1 MIASTSKSKSKS
13 KSKSNDHRPA
23 GWDVGRWN
31 AETDTDTDFDFDF
44 DTDGIG
50 WRDVG
55 LKARRQQE
63 PSVMAATGRIVES
76 RFRPAWWLPGA
87 HLQTIWPTLAR
98 KRPRPA
104 LQRRRVELADG
115 DFIDLSLAGGKGPRV
130 LIIHGLEGDLHSHYA
145 GSLVGRLAAEGF
157 SPVFMH
163 LRGCSGEPNR
173 LDRAYHS
180 GASEDLAEVLAALAT
195 DPEGP
200 PMAAVG
206 FSLGANLLLKY
217 LGERD
222 DPMLGQAIAISVP
235 FVLRDAMLR
244 LDLGPSRLYR
254 GYLVTKLKDTIRRKF
269 ADRPSPLDVDID
281 ALRDFN
287 QFDDRITAPLNGF
300 AGVFDYYQRASCRQ
314 YLRGITTPTLIIHA
328 ADDPFM
334 FPTTVPFEHELG
346 PGITLELARRGGHV
360 GFIAGALPW
369 RPVYWLEERV
379 IRHLRGI
386 LQSR

>member
-1 MIASTSKSKSKS
+1 M
-13 KSKSNDHRPA
+13 P
-23 GWDVGRWN
+23 
-31 AETDTDTDFDFDF
+31 
-44 DTDGIG
+44 
-50 WRDVG
+50 
-55 LKARRQQE
+55 
-63 PSVMAATGRIVES
+63 ATGRIIES

-98 KRPRPA
+98 RRPRPA
-104 LQRRRVELADG
+104 LRTRRIELTDG
-115 DFIDLSLAGGKGPRV
+115 DFIDLSLTDGEGPRV
-130 LIIHGLEGDLHSHYA
+130 LVIHGLEGDLRSHYA

-180 GASEDLAEVLAALAT
+180 GASDDLAEVLETLAG

-200 PMAAVG
+200 PAAAVG

-217 LGERD
+217 LGERNT
-222 DPMLGQAIAISVP
+222 PLLGQAIAVSVP

-244 LDLGPSRLYR
+244 LDLGASRLYR
-254 GYLVTKLKDTIRRKF
+254 GYLVTKLKDAQRRKF
-269 ADRPSPLDVDID
+269 RDRPSPLDVDLD
-281 ALRDFN
+281 AIRDFN
-287 QFDDRITAPLNGF
+287 TFDDRITAPLSGF

-314 YLRGITTPTLIIHA
+314 YLPGIETPTLIIHA

-360 GFIAGALPW
+360 GFIGGALPW
-369 RPVYWLEERV
+369 QPVYWLEERV
-379 IRHLRGI
+379 IGHLRSV
-386 LQSR
+386 LLAPDSRPARR